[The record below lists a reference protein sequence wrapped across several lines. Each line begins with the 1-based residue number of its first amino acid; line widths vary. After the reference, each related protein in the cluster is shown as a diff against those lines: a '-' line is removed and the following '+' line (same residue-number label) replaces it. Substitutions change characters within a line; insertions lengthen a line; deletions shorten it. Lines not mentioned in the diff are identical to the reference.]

1 MSDSD
6 VVQPNAGDNSVAE
19 PESVNTSDTDQGVNS
34 DNPSPQA
41 EVRDGKLYVDGVRVY
56 TRDDTNRIAA
66 NTRRDTQQS
75 ILSELGVDDIEQV
88 KSVINTLQ
96 ETTPGQDLNV
106 ESLRE
111 TVKRREQTV
120 EELQTELAT
129 LKTQMVMDQHL
140 AELRK
145 QMPGTW
151 NSEQQ
156 QAVVDLMRARNMF
169 ELQDT
174 QFAIRH
180 NGELLLDDSG
190 ERPDY
195 AQAVQIVGKTL
206 GLPGARQGITSEES
220 PPEPGRQ
227 SSRKGLDTDKL
238 NSDPAYR
245 AAYVTLR
252 QNRNLSRDQITHD
265 MVLKNMER
273 AGGGTGLRLQPSL
286 SATTTSK
293 RRTK

>member
-1 MSDSD
+1 MSESE
-6 VVQPNAGDNSVAE
+6 VVQPDAGDNSVAE
-19 PESVNTSDTDQGVNS
+19 PETVNTSDTDQGVNS
-34 DNPSPQA
+34 DNPTPRA
-41 EVRDGKLYVDGVRVY
+41 EVREGKLYVDGVRVY

-66 NTRRDTQQS
+66 NTRRDTQQT

-96 ETTPGQDLNV
+96 ETTPGENLNV
-106 ESLRE
+106 EALRE

-120 EELQTELAT
+120 EELQNELNT
-129 LKTQMVMDQHL
+129 LKTEMVMNQHL
-140 AELRK
+140 TELRNH
-145 QMPGTW
+145 MPGTW
-151 NSEQQ
+151 NSDQQ
-156 QAVVDLMRARNMF
+156 QAVIDLMRARNMF
-169 ELQDT
+169 ELQDS

-180 NGELLLDDSG
+180 NGELMLDHSG

-220 PPEPGRQ
+220 PREPGGP

-273 AGGGTGLRLQPSL
+273 SGGGTGLRLQPS
-286 SATTTSK
+286 SSSTTSK